1 MSLHR
6 VRTEARGRG
15 QDSMGFWT
23 WGGQESSAQLTVY
36 SMFASCV
43 GKVLTLR
50 ASVLFSLKWE

>member
-1 MSLHR
+1 
-6 VRTEARGRG
+6 
-15 QDSMGFWT
+15 MGFWT
-23 WGGQESSAQLTVY
+23 WGGQESSAQLTVN